1 MMYFTPPVSS
11 TKSPLNAHETSNL
24 LPFTCWAVFNIS
36 SQLLSFKEKKYISSW
51 LRVKV
56 TWFILSPG
64 PSHPPVNVSGG
75 RLSSTSLFI
84 YWAPVPLQHRGGLIL
99 GYNVSLWTPEN
110 DSSTN
115 ITFTT
120 EREEITIKDLDKFT
134 PYLMTVSAFN
144 EFGDGVFS
152 DPIEIWTDEDGR
164 WKAKRLR
171 ITFYPCPLQ
180 FLLLL

>member
-1 MMYFTPPVSS
+1 MHKKPSRCSWNFKS
-11 TKSPLNAHETSNL
+11 TSICFLGRFQHLCPTDFFPRE
-24 LPFTCWAVFNIS
+24 NI
-36 SQLLSFKEKKYISSW
+36 YISSW

-99 GYNVSLWTPEN
+99 GYNVSFWTPGN

-115 ITFTT
+115 ITLTT
-120 EREEITIKDLDKFT
+120 EREEIPIKGLDKFT
-134 PYLMTVSAFN
+134 PYLVTVSAFN

-164 WKAKRLR
+164 WKTKRLR
-171 ITFYPCPLQ
+171 ITFYPCRLQ
-180 FLLLL
+180 FSCHCSFSSK